1 MVEQVGLN
9 QGLANNYYPT
19 VTAPLNNPITV
30 NNNTNSLFNA
40 STPSVN
46 DYSGDFMMQ
55 NLDFNA
61 MAAGVSPQ
69 TNNGQIPQMPVQ
81 NQPQVPQT
89 PVTVQN
95 QPISQQTNSSFNGNN
110 NVNTSELDN
119 CLTQRDPNIAQTENG
134 NPYRKTY
141 TLTKTGAVAG
151 LAAPIAVKGFELF
164 KAGALKNIFKSK
176 SLLVSCPLVAAA
188 GLGIGWLL
196 DGFLNSKRAQKVD
209 GTVQPQPQP
218 QPQSQSQVQPQA
230 QLQAKA

>member
-9 QGLANNYYPT
+9 QGLANNYYPA

-30 NNNTNSLFNA
+30 NNSTNNSLFDAPN
-40 STPSVN
+40 PSVN
-46 DYSGDFMMQ
+46 DYSSDFMMQ

-69 TNNGQIPQMPVQ
+69 ANNGQVLQVPVQ

-89 PVTVQN
+89 PVTAQN
-95 QPISQQTNSSFNGNN
+95 QPAAPQTNPSFNGNN

-151 LAAPIAVKGFELF
+151 LAAPVAVKGFELF
-164 KAGALKNIFKSK
+164 KAGTLKNIFKSK

-196 DGFLNSKRAQKVD
+196 DGFINSKRAQKAD

-218 QPQSQSQVQPQA
+218 QVQIQPQA
-230 QLQAKA
+230 QLQAKV

>member
-1 MVEQVGLN
+1 MVDKVGLN
-9 QGLANNYYPT
+9 QGFVSNNNMLAAPVN
-19 VTAPLNNPITV
+19 VTAPAANNQ
-30 NNNTNSLFNA
+30 SLFQLPD
-40 STPSVN
+40 PSVN
-46 DYSGDFMMQ
+46 NYANDFMMQ

-69 TNNGQIPQMPVQ
+69 ANNGQIPQVPVQ
-81 NQPQVPQT
+81 NQPQLPQT

-95 QPISQQTNSSFNGNN
+95 QPATPQTNPSFNGNN

-151 LAAPIAVKGFELF
+151 LAAPVAVKGFELF
-164 KAGALKNIFKSK
+164 KAGTLKNIFKSK

-196 DGFLNSKRAQKVD
+196 DGFLNSKRAQKAD
-209 GTVQPQPQP
+209 GAIQPQPQP
-218 QPQSQSQVQPQA
+218 QVQPQT
-230 QLQAKA
+230 QLQAKV

>member
-89 PVTVQN
+89 PVTAQN
-95 QPISQQTNSSFNGNN
+95 QPTAPQTSSSFNGNN

-119 CLTQRDPNIAQTENG
+119 CLTQRDPNIVQTENG
-134 NPYRKTY
+134 NSYRKTY
-141 TLTKTGAVAG
+141 ALTKAGAVVG
-151 LAAPIAVKGFELF
+151 LAAPVTAKAFELF
-164 KAGALKNIFKSK
+164 KAGNIKNIFKSK

-196 DGFLNSKRAQKVD
+196 DGFINSKRAQKAD
-209 GTVQPQPQP
+209 GVVQA
-218 QPQSQSQVQPQA
+218 QSQP